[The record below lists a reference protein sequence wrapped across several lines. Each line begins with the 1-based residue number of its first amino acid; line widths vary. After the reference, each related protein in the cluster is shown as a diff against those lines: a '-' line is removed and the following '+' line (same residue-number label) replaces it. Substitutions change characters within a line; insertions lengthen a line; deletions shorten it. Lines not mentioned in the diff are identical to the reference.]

1 MLLKLANGTVYDP
14 VHSVDGEIRDIWI
27 HDGRVVAGPPLD
39 SSGVAREPDR
49 VIDCTGLVVMP
60 GGVDM
65 HAHIAGPKVNLAR
78 KMRPEDK
85 RKARVV
91 KRTAITRSG
100 TTGSVP
106 STFATGY
113 LYAGLGYT
121 TAFDAAIPP
130 LSARH
135 AHEEFHDTP
144 VIDKGFFV
152 LFGNN
157 HYVLKQIQANE
168 PERLKAFVGW
178 LLSAAKGYAV
188 KLVNPGGVEVW
199 KEGGD
204 NIHGLDEPVDY
215 FGCTPRQII
224 VGLSQAVDELGLPHP
239 VHIHCNNLGLP
250 GNWVTTLGTMQ
261 ALEGRRAHITH
272 IQFHSYG
279 GGADDQSTFRSR
291 VPDLAAY
298 VNAHSNITV
307 DVGQVLFGETTS
319 MTGDGPLGYYLHK
332 VTGRKWTNA
341 DTEMEAGCGIV
352 PITYRDKSF
361 VHALQWAIG
370 LEWYLLAEDPWRI
383 AMSTDHP
390 NGGSFLAYPEIV
402 QLLMDRTYRQEMLKR
417 VHPKVLERSVL
428 KDLDREYSLYE
439 IAIITRAAPAR
450 LLGLPHKGH
459 LGVGADGDVT
469 IYTPSNDRRAMFELP
484 RYVIKAGHVV
494 VEQGE
499 IRAEEF
505 GRTLHVLPE
514 HDLGVIPDI
523 QKWFETHYTIQF
535 ANYPVDESYLSHGA
549 TVVPCKPSSKG

>member
-1 MLLKLANGTVYDP
+1 MLLFKIANGTVYDP
-14 VHSVDGEIRDIWI
+14 ANGVNGSVQDIWI
-27 HDGRVVAGPPLD
+27 ETGKIVAPPTDPVIRPAKVLD
-39 SSGVAREPDR
+39 A
-49 VIDCTGLVVMP
+49 TGLVVMP

-85 RKARVV
+85 RRATPVR
-91 KRTAITRSG
+91 RTPLTRSG

-144 VIDKGFFV
+144 LIDKGFFL

-157 HYVLKQIQANE
+157 HYVMRQIAANE
-168 PERLKAFVGW
+168 PERLRAFVGW
-178 LLSAAKGYAV
+178 LLGAAKAYGV
-188 KLVNPGGVEVW
+188 KLVNPGGVEMW
-199 KEGGD
+199 KEGAD
-204 NIHGLDEPVDY
+204 NIHSLDEKVEH
-215 FGCTPRQII
+215 FEVTARQII
-224 VGLSQAVDELGLPHP
+224 TQLAQTAMDLRLPHP

-250 GNWVTTLGTMQ
+250 GNWQTTLATMQ
-261 ALEGRRAHITH
+261 ALEGRRAHLTH

-279 GGADDQSTFRSR
+279 GEPNNQAAFASK
-291 VPDLAAY
+291 VPELVDY
-298 VNAHSNITV
+298 VNAHPNLTV

-352 PITYRDKSF
+352 PITYKEKSF

-370 LEWYLLAEDPWRI
+370 LEWYLLANDPWRI

-402 QLLMDRTYRQEMLKR
+402 QLLMDRTYRQEVLKR
-417 VHPKVLERSVL
+417 VHPRVLKRSTL

-450 LLGLPHKGH
+450 ILGLAHKGH
-459 LGVGADGDVT
+459 LGVGADADVT
-469 IYTPSNDRRAMFELP
+469 IYTPGRDKRAMFELP
-484 RYVIKAGHVV
+484 RYVVKSGEMV
-494 VEQGE
+494 VEKGD
-499 IRAEEF
+499 IRQDMY
-505 GRTLHVLPE
+505 GRTLHVAPE
-514 HDLGVIPDI
+514 YDHGVIADV
-523 QKWFETHYTIQF
+523 KDWFEEYYTIQF
-535 ANYPVDESYLSHGA
+535 ANYPVDPSYLAGGG
-549 TVVPCKPSSKG
+549 TLVPCRQ

>member
-1 MLLKLANGTVYDP
+1 MSLLKITNGTVYDP
-14 VHSVDGEIRDIWI
+14 AHGVDGVTKDIWI
-27 HDGRVVAGPPLD
+27 RDGKVIAAPQGPDAP
-39 SSGVAREPDR
+39 APDR
-49 VIDCTGLVVMP
+49 VIDATGLVVMP

-85 RKARVV
+85 RKAPPVR
-91 KRTAITRSG
+91 RTPLSRSG

-144 VIDKGFFV
+144 VIDKGFFL

-157 HYVLKQIQANE
+157 HYVLKQIAKNE
-168 PERLKAFVGW
+168 PERLRAFVAW
-178 LLSAAKGYAV
+178 LLHAGKGYAV
-188 KLVNPGGVEVW
+188 KLVNPGGVEMW
-199 KEGGD
+199 KEGAD
-204 NIHGLDEPVDY
+204 NIHTLDEQVAAFDV
-215 FGCTPRQII
+215 TPRQII
-224 VGLSQAVDELGLPHP
+224 TALAQTAMDLGLPHP

-250 GNWVTTLGTMQ
+250 GNWHTTRATME
-261 ALEGRRAHITH
+261 ALEGRAAHLTH

-279 GGADDQSTFRSR
+279 GDPDDQGKFCSH
-291 VPDLAAY
+291 VPALADY
-298 VNAHSNITV
+298 VNAHPNLTV

-332 VTGRKWTNA
+332 VTGRKWANA

-352 PITYRDKSF
+352 PITYKEKSF

-370 LEWYLLAEDPWRI
+370 LEWYLLVEDPWRVG
-383 AMSTDHP
+383 MSTDHP
-390 NGGSFLAYPEIV
+390 NGGSFLAYPEVV
-402 QLLMDRTYRQEMLKR
+402 QLLMDRTYRQEVLKR
-417 VHPKVLERSVL
+417 VHPRVLERSVL

-439 IAIITRAAPAR
+439 IAIITRAGPAR
-450 LLGLPHKGH
+450 ILGLTDKGH
-459 LGVGADGDVT
+459 LGPGADGDVT
-469 IYTPSNDRRAMFELP
+469 IYTPGADKRAMFALP
-484 RYVIKAGHVV
+484 RMVIKGGEVV

-499 IRAEEF
+499 IRSE
-505 GRTLHVLPE
+505 GHGQTLHAATAVDEGALA
-514 HDLGVIPDI
+514 DI
-523 QKWFETHYTIQF
+523 KEWFESYYTIQF
-535 ANYPVDESYLSHGA
+535 ANYPVDERYLFHGSKPVA
-549 TVVPCKPSSKG
+549 CKKR

>member
-1 MLLKLANGTVYDP
+1 MTLLKIANGTVYDP
-14 VHSVDGEIRDIWI
+14 ANNVAGVVQDLWIRDGKI
-27 HDGRVVAGPPLD
+27 VAPP
-39 SSGVAREPDR
+39 AEPD
-49 VIDCTGLVVMP
+49 VLPDKVLDATGLVVMP

-85 RKARVV
+85 RKSPPVF
-91 KRTAITRSG
+91 RTPLTRSG
-100 TTGSVP
+100 TRGSVP

-144 VIDKGFFV
+144 IIDKGFFL

-157 HYVLKQIQANE
+157 HYVLRQIAAKE
-168 PERLKAFVGW
+168 PEKLRAFVAW
-178 LLSAAKGYAV
+178 LLGAAKAYAV
-188 KLVNPGGVEVW
+188 KLVNPGGVEEW

-204 NIHGLDEPVDY
+204 NLHNLDEAVEH
-215 FGCTPRQII
+215 FGVTPRQII
-224 VGLSQAVDELGLPHP
+224 TSLAQTAMDLGLPHP

-250 GNWVTTLGTMQ
+250 GNWKTTLATMQ
-261 ALEGRRAHITH
+261 ALEGRRAHLTH

-279 GGADDQSTFRSR
+279 GEPNNQAAFRSE
-291 VPDLAAY
+291 VPVLAEY
-298 VNAHSNITV
+298 VNGHSNLTV

-332 VTGRKWTNA
+332 VTGRKWTSA

-352 PITYRDKSF
+352 PITYKEKSF

-370 LEWYLLAEDPWRI
+370 LEWYLLIKDPWRI

-390 NGGSFLAYPEIV
+390 NGGSFLAYPEVV
-402 QLLMDRTYRQEMLKR
+402 QLLMDRTYRQEVLKR
-417 VHPKVLERSVL
+417 VHPRVLQRSIL

-450 LLGLPHKGH
+450 LLGLQHKGH
-459 LGVGADGDVT
+459 LGIGADADVT
-469 IYTPSNDRRAMFELP
+469 IYTPGVDKRAMFELP
-484 RYVIKAGHVV
+484 RYVLKGGEII

-499 IRAEEF
+499 IRQERY
-505 GRTLHVLPE
+505 GQTLHVAPEYDEGVLP
-514 HDLGVIPDI
+514 DV
-523 QKWFETHYTIQF
+523 KRWFEAHYTIQL
-535 ANYPVDESYLSHGA
+535 ANYPVADSYLSHGGA
-549 TVVPCKPSSKG
+549 VVECQKR

>member
-1 MLLKLANGTVYDP
+1 MTRLKIANGTVYDP
-14 VHSVDGEIRDIWI
+14 ANGVEGVVKDLWIQDGKII
-27 HDGRVVAGPPLD
+27 APPGADTPGSPAVRPDTVLD
-39 SSGVAREPDR
+39 A
-49 VIDCTGLVVMP
+49 TGLVVMP

-65 HAHIAGPKVNLAR
+65 HAHIAGPKVNVAR

-85 RKARVV
+85 RKAPPVR
-91 KRTAITRSG
+91 RTPLTRSG

-130 LSARH
+130 LGARH

-144 VIDKGFFV
+144 IIDKGFFV

-157 HYVLKQIQANE
+157 HYVLKHLAAKDHAKL
-168 PERLKAFVGW
+168 RAFVAW

-199 KEGGD
+199 KEGQG
-204 NIHGLDEPVDY
+204 NVHSLDEEVPAFHV
-215 FGCTPRQII
+215 TPRQII
-224 VGLSQAVDELGLPHP
+224 RDLAQIAMDLGLPHP

-250 GNWVTTLGTMQ
+250 GNWATTLATMQ
-261 ALEGRRAHITH
+261 ALEGRRAHLSH

-279 GGADDQSTFRSR
+279 GGADDQGTFCSH
-291 VPDLAAY
+291 VPQLADY
-298 VNAHSNITV
+298 VNAHPNLTV
-307 DVGQVLFGETTS
+307 DVGQVIFGETTS

-332 VTGRKWTNA
+332 VTGRKWFNG

-352 PITYRDKSF
+352 PITYKDKSL

-370 LEWYLLAEDPWRI
+370 LEWYLLMNDPWRV

-402 QLLMDRTYRQEMLKR
+402 QLLMDRTYRQEVLRRVPKR
-417 VHPKVLERSVL
+417 VLERCTL

-439 IAIITRAAPAR
+439 IAIITRAGPAR
-450 LLGLPHKGH
+450 LLGLKHKGH
-459 LGVGADGDVT
+459 LGPGADADIT
-469 IYTPSNDRRAMFELP
+469 IYTPNTDKRAMFELP
-484 RYVIKAGHVV
+484 RCVIKSGEVV

-499 IRAEEF
+499 IRQDSHGA
-505 GRTLHVLPE
+505 TLHVAPAYDE
-514 HDLGVIPDI
+514 GVVPDI
-523 QKWFETHYTIQF
+523 KKWFEAYYTIQF
-535 ANYPVDESYLSHGA
+535 ANYPVDAHHLSRGG
-549 TVVPCKPSSKG
+549 VMVPCQ

>member
-1 MLLKLANGTVYDP
+1 MSLLRIANGTVYDP
-14 VHSVDGEIRDIWI
+14 ANEIDGEVRDIWI
-27 HDGRVVAGPPLD
+27 QNDKIVAAPTD
-39 SSGVAREPDR
+39 PD
-49 VIDCTGLVVMP
+49 VHADKIIDAAGLVVMP

-65 HAHIAGPKVNLAR
+65 HAHIAGPKVNVAR

-85 RKARVV
+85 RKAPPVL
-91 KRTAITRSG
+91 RTPLTRSG

-130 LSARH
+130 LGARH

-144 VIDKGFFV
+144 IIDKGFFV

-157 HYVLKQIQANE
+157 HYVLRQVKAGDM
-168 PERLKAFVGW
+168 ERLRAFAAW
-178 LLSAAKGYAV
+178 LLSSAKGYAI

-199 KEGGD
+199 KEGGG
-204 NIHGLDEPVDY
+204 NVTNLDSPVEK
-215 FGCTPRQII
+215 FEVTPRQII
-224 VGLSQAVDELGLPHP
+224 VALAQTAMDLGLPHP

-250 GNWVTTLGTMQ
+250 GNWTTTLETMK
-261 ALEGRRAHITH
+261 AVEGRRAHLTH

-279 GGADDQSTFRSR
+279 GGPDDQGSFRSH
-291 VPDLAAY
+291 VAELADY
-298 VNAHSNITV
+298 VNGHGNLTV

-332 VTGRKWTNA
+332 VTGRKWFNG

-352 PITYRDKSF
+352 PITYKDKSF

-370 LEWYLLAEDPWRI
+370 LEWYLLVKDPWRV

-402 QLLMDRTYRQEMLKR
+402 QLLMDRNYRQEAVKR
-417 VHPKVLERSVL
+417 VHPRVLERSVL

-439 IAIITRAAPAR
+439 IAIITRAGPAR
-450 LLGLPHKGH
+450 MLGLKNKGH
-459 LGVGADGDVT
+459 LGIGADADVT
-469 IYTPSNDRRAMFELP
+469 IYTPQQDRRAMFELP
-484 RYVIKAGHVV
+484 RFVIKAGQVV
-494 VEQGE
+494 VEKGE
-499 IRAEEF
+499 VRQDSF
-505 GRTLHVLPE
+505 GRTLHVAPE
-514 HDLGVIPDI
+514 YDEDWLGDI
-523 QKWFETHYTIQF
+523 KKWFEAYYTIQF
-535 ANYPVDESYLSHGA
+535 ANYPVDAAYLSHGGTA
-549 TVVPCKPSSKG
+549 IECLKP

>member
-1 MLLKLANGTVYDP
+1 MSLLRIANGTVYDP
-14 VHSVDGEIRDIWI
+14 ANGVAGVVQDLWIRDGKI
-27 HDGRVVAGPPLD
+27 VAPPTANAPGSPEVKPDKVLD
-39 SSGVAREPDR
+39 A
-49 VIDCTGLVVMP
+49 TGMVVMP

-85 RKARVV
+85 RKAPVV
-91 KRTAITRSG
+91 RRTPLTRSG

-130 LSARH
+130 LGARH

-144 VIDKGFFV
+144 AIDKGFLL

-157 HYVLKQIQANE
+157 HYVLKQIAARE
-168 PERLKAFVGW
+168 PEKLRAFVGW
-178 LLSAAKGYAV
+178 LLSAAKAYGV

-204 NIHGLDEPVDY
+204 NVHGLDEPVDF
-215 FGCTPRQII
+215 FGVTPRQII
-224 VGLSQAVDELGLPHP
+224 TSLSQVVMDLGLPHA
-239 VHIHCNNLGLP
+239 VHVHCNNLGLP
-250 GNWVTTLGTMQ
+250 GNWKTTLATME
-261 ALEGRRAHITH
+261 ALEGRRAHLTH
-272 IQFHSYG
+272 VQFHSYG
-279 GGADDQSTFRSR
+279 GEPNNQAAFCSQ
-291 VPDLAAY
+291 VPALAEY
-298 VNAHSNITV
+298 VNAHPNLTV

-352 PITYRDKSF
+352 PITYKERSF

-370 LEWYLLAEDPWRI
+370 LEWYLLVQDPWRV

-390 NGGSFLAYPEIV
+390 NGGSFLAYPEII
-402 QLLMDRTYRQEMLKR
+402 QLLMDRTYRQEILKR
-417 VHPKVLERSVL
+417 VHPRVL
-428 KDLDREYSLYE
+428 KRSTLQDLDREYTLNE
-439 IAIITRAAPAR
+439 IAIITRASPAR
-450 LLGLPHKGH
+450 ILGLKHKGH
-459 LGVGADGDVT
+459 LGIGADADVT
-469 IYTPSNDRRAMFELP
+469 IYTPSPDRKAMFELP
-484 RYVIKAGHVV
+484 RYVIKGGEII

-499 IRAEEF
+499 IRQDLY
-505 GRTLHVLPE
+505 GRTLHVLPAYDE
-514 HDLGVIPDI
+514 GVVPDVRE
-523 QKWFETHYTIQF
+523 WFEDHYTIQF
-535 ANYPVDESYLSHGA
+535 ANYPVDPSYLSHGG
-549 TVVPCKPSSKG
+549 TVVECRK